1 MDCLLA
7 SHSLD
12 VRGANHCLSS
22 MRLSTCWIGGGASC
36 APRQHAAVLDAAL
49 ANDFVAARA
58 AMDRLMPLMRCLE
71 GGSYAQKVK
80 RGCELLG
87 IAVGSPRQPL
97 LPLSEADR
105 IEFDRIFQACK

>member
-1 MDCLLA
+1 
-7 SHSLD
+7 
-12 VRGANHCLSS
+12 V
-22 MRLSTCWIGGGASC
+22 
-36 APRQHAAVLDAAL
+36 
-49 ANDFVAARA
+49 
-58 AMDRLMPLMRCLE
+58 RCLE

-97 LPLSEADR
+97 LPLPEADR